1 MKELGLERIAYHE
14 AGHAVIAHLFGTG
27 IERVSIEH
35 SLFNHELG
43 YALRKNVDLKRLE
56 GMSPSEIQEQTKNI
70 IASRVIFLLAGMFA
84 EHIYNGEPEKIEIA
98 PGNSG
103 DLESLRVYTHLLQLP
118 ELQKQLLIKVGKKLA
133 LEFLDANWGAVKALA
148 SALLE
153 KGTVSGEEATEI
165 IERSLNRLNQIKAQT
180 ERMNRKVQ

>member
-35 SLFNHELG
+35 SPLDHELG
-43 YALRKNVDLKRLE
+43 HTLRKNADLKRLE

-70 IASRVIFLLAGMFA
+70 IGSRVIFLLAGMFA

-98 PGNSG
+98 PGSSG
-103 DLESLRVYTHLLQLP
+103 DLESLRVYTQLLQLP

-165 IERSLNRLNQIKAQT
+165 IERSLNRLN
-180 ERMNRKVQ
+180 